1 MTLEELKAMAEEG
14 SYLEDFIRGI
24 ENRQAF
30 PDMKVEAIEATKE
43 ELKAVAEYLYETFG
57 LAILIDDW
65 EIHEDYD
72 AAYVMDYLPL
82 TDADCHSLLLRE
94 VDSAS
99 LDILHRVYPKG
110 KLPLDRY
117 RDFSIQYQIR
127 CLDAYKVSN
136 QILDHEV
143 GRADSLKEVL
153 DADLFD
159 EWLTTL
165 VETLEY
171 RGRYNDSDPL
181 YDRYPQL
188 N

>member
-14 SYLEDFIRGI
+14 SYLEDFIHGL
-24 ENRQAF
+24 ENQLPF
-30 PDMKVEAIEATKE
+30 PDMDCEAIEATSD

-57 LAILIDDW
+57 LTILIDDW
-65 EIHEDYD
+65 AIHEDYD

-82 TDADCHSLLLRE
+82 TEADCDYLLSRE
-94 VDSAS
+94 VDSTPLS
-99 LDILHRVYPKG
+99 ILHRVYPKG
-110 KLPLDRY
+110 KLPLERY
-117 RDFSIQYQIR
+117 RDFSMQYKIR

-136 QILDHEV
+136 KILDYEV
-143 GRADSLKEVL
+143 SRVDSLKEVL

-171 RGRYNDSDPL
+171 RGRYDDSDPL

>member
-24 ENRQAF
+24 ENRLPF
-30 PDMKVEAIEATKE
+30 PDMELEAIEATSD

-57 LAILIDDW
+57 LAILIYAW
-65 EIHEDYD
+65 EIHKDYD
-72 AAYVMDYLPL
+72 ASYVMDYLPL
-82 TDADCHSLLLRE
+82 TDADCHYLLSRGI
-94 VDSAS
+94 DNNS
-99 LDILHRVYPKG
+99 LDILQKVYPEG
-110 KLPLDRY
+110 DLPLDRY
-117 RDFSIQYQIR
+117 LEFPIQYQTK
-127 CLDAYKVSN
+127 CLSVYQVSDE
-136 QILDHEV
+136 ILDYEV
-143 GRADSLKEVL
+143 SRVDSLKEVL

-171 RGRYNDSDPL
+171 RGRYDDSDSL

>member
-1 MTLEELKAMAEEG
+1 MAEEG

-30 PDMKVEAIEATKE
+30 PDMDLEAIEATSD
-43 ELKAVAEYLYETFG
+43 ELKAVAEYLYQTFG
-57 LAILIDDW
+57 LTILIDDW
-65 EIHEDYD
+65 AIHEDYD
-72 AAYVMDYLPL
+72 ASYVMSYLPL
-82 TDADCHSLLLRE
+82 TDDDCHSLLSRE
-94 VDSAS
+94 VDSTS
-99 LDILHRVYPKG
+99 LDILHRVYPDD
-110 KLPLDRY
+110 KLPLECY
-117 RDFSIQYQIR
+117 RDFSMQYQIR
-127 CLDAYKVSN
+127 CLDAYKVSDK
-136 QILDHEV
+136 ILDYEV
-143 GRADSLKEVL
+143 DRVDSLKEVL